1 VDPWQSVSSGITQLA
16 VAPKSVPGEVVP
28 VEPPNSPPA
37 PRSILGRVFPVETPQ
52 LAVGAEV
59 VPWQSDAAATHKNTT
74 PDRDFLMAHHPA
86 RMARSIRAWAE

>member
-1 VDPWQSVSSGITQLA
+1 GAEVDPWQSVSSGNT
-16 VAPKSVPGEVVP
+16 
-28 VEPPNSPPA
+28 
-37 PRSILGRVFPVETPQ
+37 Q

-59 VPWQSDAAATHKNTT
+59 VPWQSDAGRNTKNTT